1 MRPLLVSISCLH
13 ISVLPLKRAADAA
26 AAATRTTRRYNMCS
40 FTTAYGSVFCESQE
54 NIRPPLESPIKQN
67 AYSGLCED
75 IGVGGGGGDDGGLD
89 PLYYCALCEM
99 HVA

>member
-1 MRPLLVSISCLH
+1 
-13 ISVLPLKRAADAA
+13 
-26 AAATRTTRRYNMCS
+26 MCS

-75 IGVGGGGGDDGGLD
+75 IGVGGGGGGGDGGLD